1 MTEYINKEQLLAHL
15 YSKQDEPLNIM
26 KEIAEFPAADV
37 VPKTAYEQVA
47 WECDLAVQQ
56 LRTDYVV
63 GLGEKKANVRGKE
76 LEAAIKSCEDRVK
89 HLENVPSHHY
99 GKRQRER
106 AIELE
111 RVKIAA
117 LRPVSREMVE
127 KVWRGEWIKLSA
139 YRGMEQ
145 YKCSKCGQEI
155 YVPEFMGE
163 PIYSFCPMCSSAMMD
178 SSVDLMIDKLGEMKF
193 E

>member
-1 MTEYINKEQLLAHL
+1 MSMTREE
-15 YSKQDEPLNIM
+15 
-26 KEIAEFPAADV
+26 
-37 VPKTAYEQVA
+37 
-47 WECDLAVQQ
+47 
-56 LRTDYVV
+56 
-63 GLGEKKANVRGKE
+63 
-76 LEAAIKSCEDRVK
+76 AIKLLKQYQGYEPMSPDGETLK
-89 HLENVPSHHY
+89 HAFDLTDETVDTLLS
-99 GKRQRER
+99 
-106 AIELE
+106 
-111 RVKIAA
+111 A
-117 LRPVSREMVE
+117 LRPVSRERVE

>member
-1 MTEYINKEQLLAHL
+1 MTREE
-15 YSKQDEPLNIM
+15 
-26 KEIAEFPAADV
+26 
-37 VPKTAYEQVA
+37 
-47 WECDLAVQQ
+47 
-56 LRTDYVV
+56 
-63 GLGEKKANVRGKE
+63 
-76 LEAAIKSCEDRVK
+76 AIKVLNNFPIDFRNSGGFEAMEA
-89 HLENVPSHHY
+89 L
-99 GKRQRER
+99 
-106 AIELE
+106 
-111 RVKIAA
+111 KIAILA
-117 LRPVSREMVE
+117 LRPVSREQVE